1 MPHHQ
6 FHLGAA
12 YSMFAA
18 AIVHCYF
25 SVLGTGR
32 LVPRTVCRDKVLRIR
47 VLVET
52 KIEEKKCEQ
61 KNKKILDHERQHGGH
76 RQQQQQQIS
85 MSNIAYFRM
94 LYAGAFFSLH
104 SITAGRRIDSVFR
117 KFARFEYCGF
127 FVTLFFL
134 LLSCRCVVTERV
146 ARMCARPVRH
156 NIQNN
161 CHLNHDRKIPIYIY
175 PIRSSAIINILSI

>member
-1 MPHHQ
+1 
-6 FHLGAA
+6 
-12 YSMFAA
+12 MFAA

-76 RQQQQQQIS
+76 RQQQQQQQIS